1 MKLLKVSANVDKEG
15 RLILPMESANLEG
28 FRPGGEV
35 SALLAVPEDEE
46 FPGLMLLAAPKGS
59 DLSSLTQDRGGDED
73 EEDAEGTDDF
83 ALPHDLLRAAG
94 IPIDGDLDVTC
105 VPGAIIIRESDVL
118 DRLPD
123 GLREI
128 FRSFGIHPD
137 TVREVMKKEGYFA

>member
-1 MKLLKVSANVDKEG
+1 MKLLKVSTSVDKDG
-15 RLILPMESANLEG
+15 RLILPMESVNFEG

-35 SALLAVPEDEE
+35 SALLAVPENED
-46 FPGLMLLAAPKGS
+46 FPGLMMLAAPKDS
-59 DLSSLTQDRGGDED
+59 ALSFFAQDRDGDED
-73 EEDAEGTDDF
+73 EEDAREVDGF
-83 ALPHDLLRAAG
+83 VLPHDLLRAAG
-94 IPIDGDLDVTC
+94 ISVDGDLDVTC

-123 GLREI
+123 DLREM

>member
-15 RLILPMESANLEG
+15 RLILPMESVKLEG
-28 FRPGGEV
+28 FQPGDEV
-35 SALLAVPEDEE
+35 SALLAVPEDGE
-46 FPGLMLLAAPKGS
+46 FPGLMMLAAPKDS
-59 DLSSLTQDRGGDED
+59 ALSFFTQDRDGDED
-73 EEDAEGTDDF
+73 EEDSEETDDF

-105 VPGAIIIRESDVL
+105 VPGAIIIRETDVL

-128 FRSFGIHPD
+128 FRFFGIHPD
-137 TVREVMKKEGYFA
+137 TVREVVKKEGYFA